1 LALELALLDTLTT
14 RAEDLEALALE
25 FDALETFLATLLDCF
40 CVLDLLAS
48 EVLAKAMG
56 EVNRVIEAARISET
70 QIFLLNT
77 IILVLF

>member
-1 LALELALLDTLTT
+1 MALELALLDTLTT
-14 RAEDLEALALE
+14 RAEDLEALTLE